1 MPDLALLNSELT
13 DMRDERAL
21 LRQKHPG
28 ATMPE
33 EARARDEEIVQRMK
47 KVTFLIEE
55 AKQGDRDRLMEE
67 TAKYMDDPQYQI
79 SRAVNDDDQ
88 GIRELNRAGWEV
100 KGGQWTR
107 QTTVGEFAMYPEEVL
122 HGPVNAKD
130 KDAADYINQVRRI
143 MQPDYRAAWI
153 NYIRNCATSR
163 SEAMAMARLTIA
175 EQNALSEGTESQ
187 GGVLVPPDVQSEI
200 LARVAQLSVMQRICR
215 VVTTTRDQV
224 RFPAVSAH
232 ASSGSLYSSGFV
244 GTWAAE
250 TPAFSE
256 TDPAFET
263 FEVAVKKI
271 RVATKMSND
280 WLADAGGNMIAFLAQ
295 NGAENMALVRDDG
308 LIAGTGA
315 NHTPVGLLN
324 SGLTTGDV
332 EGSTA
337 NTISN
342 TTTNAGSAPKITALQ
357 YLLPAQYASG
367 ASFLMRRA
375 IEGDVR
381 ALVDGNGRPYWL
393 EMSASG
399 FGATPGTIGGAPV
412 YNSDSMPNDGSDTNK
427 VMVFG
432 NFQNYIIVQRQA
444 ITTTVL
450 RERFADTDQTGI
462 ILSERVGGGVW
473 NTDAF
478 RIGVV

>member
-1 MPDLALLNSELT
+1 VADIALINQELADLRAE
-13 DMRDERAL
+13 RDELRA
-21 LRQKHPG
+21 KHKG

-33 EARARDEEIVQRMK
+33 EARARDTEIVDRVK
-47 KVTFLIEE
+47 RLTFVLEE
-55 AKQGDRDRLMEE
+55 EQQKARDHLMDE
-67 TAKYMDDPQYQI
+67 TAKYMDDPHYQI
-79 SRAVNDDDQ
+79 TRAVNNDDD
-88 GIRELNRAGWEV
+88 GLRTLARAGWEI
-100 KGGQWTR
+100 KGGMVHR
-107 QTTVGEFAMYPEEVL
+107 QTSVGEIAMYPEEVV
-122 HGPVNAKD
+122 HGPITD
-130 KDAADYINQVRRI
+130 PGAADYINKVRRTL
-143 MQPDYRAAWI
+143 QPDYRSAWV
-153 NYIRNCATSR
+153 NFIRNCASSR
-163 SEAMAMARLTIA
+163 SEAMALSRLTPA

-187 GGVLVPPDVQSEI
+187 GGVLVPPDVQAEI
-200 LARVAQLSVMQRICR
+200 LARTAQMSVMRRICR
-215 VVTTTRDQV
+215 IVTTTRDLV
-224 RFPAVSAH
+224 KFPAVTANST
-232 ASSGSLYSSGFV
+232 SGSLYSSGFV

-256 TDPAFET
+256 TDPAFEA
-263 FEVAVKKI
+263 FEIAVKKI

-280 WLADAGGNMIAFLAQ
+280 WLADSGGNMIAFLAQ
-295 NGAENMALVRDDG
+295 NGAENMALVEDDG

-315 NHTPVGLLN
+315 NHTPVGILN
-324 SGLTTGDV
+324 AGITTGDV
-332 EGSTA
+332 EGSSA

-357 YLLPAQYASG
+357 YLVPAQYESG
-367 ASFLMRRA
+367 SSWLMRRA

-393 EMSASG
+393 ETAASG
-399 FGATPGTIGGAPV
+399 FAGTPRTIAGYPV
-412 YNSDSMPNDGSDTNK
+412 YNSDSVPNDGSDTNK

-432 NFQNYIIVQRQA
+432 NFQNYIVVQRQA

-462 ILSERVGGGVW
+462 ILSERIGGGCW

>member
-1 MPDLALLNSELT
+1 MADLALINQELSDLRSE
-13 DMRDERAL
+13 RDEL
-21 LRQKHPG
+21 KTKNPG
-28 ATMPE
+28 AIWPE
-33 EARARDEEIVQRMK
+33 EARARDVEITDRIKRLTMVALEEQQK
-47 KVTFLIEE
+47 
-55 AKQGDRDRLMEE
+55 ARDSLMDE
-67 TAKYMDDPQYQI
+67 TARFMDDPRYQV
-79 SRAVNDDDQ
+79 SHSVNNDDD
-88 GIRELNRAGWEV
+88 GLRALNRAGWEI
-100 KGGQWTR
+100 KGGHVMR
-107 QTTVGEFAMYPEEVL
+107 QTSVGEFAMYPEEVI
-122 HGPVNAKD
+122 HGPITDPK
-130 KDAADYINQVRRI
+130 AAEYINQVRRTL
-143 MQPDYRAAWI
+143 QPDYRSAWV
-153 NYIRNCATSR
+153 NFMRNLATSR
-163 SEAMAMARLTIA
+163 SEASAMQRLSPA

-187 GGVLVPPDVQSEI
+187 GGVLVPPDVQAEI
-200 LARVAQLSVMQRICR
+200 LARTAQLSVMRRISR

-232 ASSGSLYSSGFV
+232 SSSGSLYSSGFV

-263 FEVAVKKI
+263 FEIAVKKI

-280 WLADAGGNMIAFLAQ
+280 WLADSGGNMIAFLAQ
-295 NGAENMALVRDDG
+295 NGAENMALVEDDG

-315 NHTPVGLLN
+315 NHTPVGIL
-324 SGLTTGDV
+324 SAGITTGDV
-332 EGSTA
+332 EGSTS

-375 IEGDVR
+375 IEGDTR

-432 NFQNYIIVQRQA
+432 NFNNYIIVQRQA

-462 ILSERVGGGVW
+462 ILSERIGGGVW
-473 NTDAF
+473 NIDAF

>member
-1 MPDLALLNSELT
+1 MTDLALVNKELE
-13 DMRDERAL
+13 DVIGERAL
-21 LRQKHPG
+21 LRQKHQG

-33 EARARDEEIVQRMK
+33 EARARDKELDERTK
-47 KVTFLIEE
+47 KLRFLV
-55 AKQGDRDRLMEE
+55 EE
-67 TAKYMDDPQYQI
+67 TQQAQRDADFEETRKWMEDPVHVYKH
-79 SRAVNDDDQ
+79 SVNDDSD
-88 GIRELNRAGWEV
+88 GLRTLNRAGWEI
-100 KGGQWTR
+100 KGGQVWKKTA
-107 QTTVGEFAMYPEEVL
+107 VGEIAMYPEEVI
-122 HGPVNAKD
+122 HGPIVD
-130 KDAADYINQVRRI
+130 PQAAQYINQVRRTL
-143 MQPDYRAAWI
+143 QPDYRSAWG
-153 NYIRNCATSR
+153 NFIRNCAFTR
-163 SEAMAMARLTIA
+163 SEAMAMSRLTSA
-175 EQNALSEGTESQ
+175 EQNALSEGSESG
-187 GGVLVPPDVQSEI
+187 GGVLVPPDVQAEI
-200 LARVAQLSVMQRICR
+200 LARTAQLSVMRRLCRI
-215 VVTTTRDQV
+215 VTTTRDLV
-224 RFPAVSAH
+224 RFPAVTAN
-232 ASSGSLYSSGFV
+232 ASSASLYSSGFV

-263 FEVAVKKI
+263 FEIAVKKI

-295 NGAENMALVRDDG
+295 NGAENMALVEDDG

-315 NHTPVGLLN
+315 NHLPMGLLN
-324 SGLTTGDV
+324 ANITTGDV

-357 YLLPAQYASG
+357 YLVPAQYESG
-367 ASFLMRRA
+367 SSWLMRRA

-393 EMSASG
+393 EAPASG
-399 FGATPGTIGGAPV
+399 FAGTPRSIAGYPV
-412 YNSDSMPNDGSDTNK
+412 FNSDSVPNDGSDTNK
-427 VMVFG
+427 VMIFG
-432 NFQNYIIVQRQA
+432 NFSNYIIVQRQA

-462 ILSERVGGGVW
+462 ILSERIGGGCW

>member
-1 MPDLALLNSELT
+1 MADLALINQELA
-13 DMRDERAL
+13 DLRGERDEL
-21 LRQKHPG
+21 KTKNPG
-28 ATMPE
+28 AIWPE
-33 EARARDEEIVQRMK
+33 EARARDVEITDRIKRLTMVALEEQQK
-47 KVTFLIEE
+47 
-55 AKQGDRDRLMEE
+55 ARDNLMDE
-67 TAKYMDDPQYQI
+67 TARFMDDPRYQVKH
-79 SRAVNDDDQ
+79 SVNDDAD
-88 GIRELNRAGWEV
+88 GLRALNRAGWEI
-100 KGGQWTR
+100 KGGMVTR
-107 QTTVGEFAMYPEEVL
+107 QTSVGEFAMYPEEVL
-122 HGPVNAKD
+122 HGPVTDPK
-130 KDAADYINQVRRI
+130 AAEYINQVRRT
-143 MQPDYRAAWI
+143 MQPDYRAAWV
-153 NYIRNCATSR
+153 NFMRNLATSR
-163 SEAMAMARLTIA
+163 SEASAMQRLSQA

-187 GGVLVPPDVQSEI
+187 GGVLVPPDVQAEI
-200 LARVAQLSVMQRICR
+200 LARTAQLSVMRRISR

-232 ASSGSLYSSGFV
+232 ATSGSLYSSGFV

-256 TDPAFET
+256 TDPAFES
-263 FEVAVKKI
+263 FEIAVKKI

-295 NGAENMALVRDDG
+295 NGAENMALVEDDG

-315 NHTPVGLLN
+315 NHTPVGIL
-324 SGLTTGDV
+324 SAGITTGDV

-375 IEGDVR
+375 IAGDVR

-432 NFQNYIIVQRQA
+432 NFSNYIVVQRQA

-462 ILSERVGGGVW
+462 ILSERIGGGVW